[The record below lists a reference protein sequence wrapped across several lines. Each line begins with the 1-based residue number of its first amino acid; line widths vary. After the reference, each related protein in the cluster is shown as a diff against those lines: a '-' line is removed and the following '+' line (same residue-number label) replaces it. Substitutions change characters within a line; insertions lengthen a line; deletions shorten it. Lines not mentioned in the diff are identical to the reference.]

1 MENKNRFKKSNTTLK
16 CGLFTAA
23 FAVIFYYFYLPP
35 VNIKSA
41 RCMSYLFIVS
51 LVFTILYYFSGGN
64 APVRI
69 QGNTISFDPQAKAK
83 SKIPGMITA
92 GLFILPVVI
101 TFIFSSTIFHAR
113 AYSRILTVTEGTVA
127 DIPSVEKTASIALMD
142 TASAEKLGNREIGS
156 LSRVVSQ
163 YNVSGYTQ
171 IDYQGTP
178 VKTSPL
184 RYDGIIKWWK
194 NRKNGVPGY
203 VLVDPVRMDADYT
216 ELPKGMIYV
225 PSAYFNENLERHIRF
240 HFPTVMFDDVHFEI
254 DEEGNPWYVAS
265 VYDHLVGLYGG
276 DQVVGAILV
285 DPVTGACEKKAVGDI
300 PRWVDVVFPGDL
312 ICAQYNNAAQLHSGF
327 INSVIGQ
334 SGCRKITEYES
345 DDEYTSDY
353 GYISKDG
360 DIWIYTGV
368 TSLNNDSSN
377 IGFILSNERTE
388 ETIFITC
395 SGADEFSAMAS
406 AQGEVQEKRYAAS
419 FPSLILLDEVPT
431 YIMVLK
437 DASGLVKMYACVNV
451 EQYNMV
457 ATATTQADCIA
468 KYKALV
474 AGRISQA
481 EATAEGTVVDVP
493 EETDTSSWE
502 TRTVTIA
509 KMREIVRD
517 GNTYL
522 YIVDENENIYSAR
535 YTDVIDMILVEEGDT
550 VTILTDGERFVMK

>member
-1 MENKNRFKKSNTTLK
+1 M
-16 CGLFTAA
+16 
-23 FAVIFYYFYLPP
+23 
-35 VNIKSA
+35 
-41 RCMSYLFIVS
+41 
-51 LVFTILYYFSGGN
+51 
-64 APVRI
+64 
-69 QGNTISFDPQAKAK
+69 
-83 SKIPGMITA
+83 
-92 GLFILPVVI
+92 
-101 TFIFSSTIFHAR
+101 
-113 AYSRILTVTEGTVA
+113 
-127 DIPSVEKTASIALMD
+127 
-142 TASAEKLGNREIGS
+142 
-156 LSRVVSQ
+156 
-163 YNVSGYTQ
+163 
-171 IDYQGTP
+171 
-178 VKTSPL
+178 
-184 RYDGIIKWWK
+184 
-194 NRKNGVPGY
+194 
-203 VLVDPVRMDADYT
+203 
-216 ELPKGMIYV
+216 
-225 PSAYFNENLERHIRF
+225 
-240 HFPTVMFDDVHFEI
+240 
-254 DEEGNPWYVAS
+254 
-265 VYDHLVGLYGG
+265 
-276 DQVVGAILV
+276 
-285 DPVTGACEKKAVGDI
+285 
-300 PRWVDVVFPGDL
+300 
-312 ICAQYNNAAQLHSGF
+312 
-327 INSVIGQ
+327 IGQ